1 MKADAAASDAAVT
14 ESPTEVLQEA
24 AAAPERAGLETFLPA
39 SVEQPSLKIEQ
50 PIVGV
55 RSARLLSHNGRNAVV
70 ALRGDDEPR
79 EVPLD
84 SEVDAAIVAE
94 ALETGERVLVE
105 ADEEGQLA
113 VVGVLRSRVPE
124 KLVLRANVIELD
136 ADQEVLLRSG
146 KGAVRI
152 REDGDIEVVG
162 SRISAASR
170 GLFRLVGKMLRL
182 N

>member
-1 MKADAAASDAAVT
+1 MKAN
-14 ESPTEVLQEA
+14 
-24 AAAPERAGLETFLPA
+24 AAAPGAASSDPASEPAPEPQAPKAELETFLPLEVA
-39 SVEQPSLKIEQ
+39 RPVDETP
-50 PIVGV
+50 PPRFVGV
-55 RSARLLSHNGRNAVV
+55 RSARLLSHHERRAVV
-70 ALRGDDEPR
+70 ALRGDEEPR

-84 SEVDAAIVAE
+84 SEVDAVIVAE

-105 ADEEGQLA
+105 ADETGELA

-124 KLVLRANVIELD
+124 KIVLRASVIELD
-136 ADQEVLLRSG
+136 ADQELLLRSG
-146 KGAVRI
+146 KGALRI